1 VAEGR
6 KVKSDSWLRRHSL
19 KLAVAASLIV
29 VAAYVA
35 YRVWPPNTT
44 MGGDKGY
51 RVLAVL
57 PIEADGQ
64 DASEN
69 ALVRG
74 VAETVSARIAQ
85 GTNGRQLQLIPPNEL
100 IAQKVKSADEARR
113 EFNVDRVLAV
123 GLQRSGDKLRVTCSL
138 IDPKTH
144 QQMDARTVTGDAG
157 DLFALED
164 SAVGDV
170 LAMLPPDVRSEQPPP
185 TEVQTAAP
193 AAYEYY
199 VRGRGYLQDYQ
210 KPENVD
216 DAIAQFEQALKMSPN
231 YARAYAGMGEAYWH
245 GYKTDRGKD
254 WLDKAQVNCE
264 KALNADPKL
273 AEGHTCLGNVYRAHG
288 EYNKALREIQ
298 YAIAL
303 DPGDVQAVLALGDTY
318 DKLHNYS
325 EAEATFQKAI
335 TLSPN
340 YWAVYNWA
348 GFFYYGRARYSDA
361 EAMFRKAADL
371 APGNQLVL
379 ENIGDMCVLQGR
391 YQDAIDAFQRSIALR
406 PMMPAY
412 SDLGEAY
419 FYLHRYPEAIS
430 ALEKARDLEGH
441 DYLTWG
447 NLGDALYWSSDR
459 RDEAP
464 RAYRRAIELAREK
477 ATINPNDQLAEIYI
491 AQYSAMIGDT
501 HTATS
506 AVQKALGLAPDD
518 PEVIFHAALVYNQ
531 LGNRRQTMEWLK
543 KAANA
548 NYSRSTIRN
557 TPDFAH
563 LHADPEYQAIIS
575 GK

>member
-1 VAEGR
+1 
-6 KVKSDSWLRRHSL
+6 
-19 KLAVAASLIV
+19 
-29 VAAYVA
+29 
-35 YRVWPPNTT
+35 
-44 MGGDKGY
+44 M
-51 RVLAVL
+51 
-57 PIEADGQ
+57 AD
-64 DASEN
+64 
-69 ALVRG
+69 V
-74 VAETVSARIAQ
+74 
-85 GTNGRQLQLIPPNEL
+85 L
-100 IAQKVKSADEARR
+100 IALGG
-113 EFNVDRVLAV
+113 N
-123 GLQRSGDKLRVTCSL
+123 
-138 IDPKTH
+138 
-144 QQMDARTVTGDAG
+144 
-157 DLFALED
+157 
-164 SAVGDV
+164 VGDV
-170 LAMLPPDVRSEQPPP
+170 R
-185 TEVQTAAP
+185 
-193 AAYEYY
+193 
-199 VRGRGYLQDYQ
+199 
-210 KPENVD
+210 
-216 DAIAQFEQALKMSPN
+216 
-231 YARAYAGMGEAYWH
+231 
-245 GYKTDRGKD
+245 
-254 WLDKAQVNCE
+254 
-264 KALNADPKL
+264 
-273 AEGHTCLGNVYRAHG
+273 
-288 EYNKALREIQ
+288 
-298 YAIAL
+298 
-303 DPGDVQAVLALGDTY
+303 
-318 DKLHNYS
+318 
-325 EAEATFQKAI
+325 ATFQKAI

-477 ATINPNDQLAEIYI
+477 ATINPKDQLAEIYI